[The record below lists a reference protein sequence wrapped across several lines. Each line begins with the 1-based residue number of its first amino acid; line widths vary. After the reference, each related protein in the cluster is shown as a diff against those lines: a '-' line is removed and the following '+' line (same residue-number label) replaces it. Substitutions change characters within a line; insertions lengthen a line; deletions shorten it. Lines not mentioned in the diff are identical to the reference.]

1 MYMKHIFSFVTVLL
15 LSTCALLLVWVFGR
29 DMTTPSDVVSVPTT
43 TPSVVVSNFEECARV
58 VGVVM
63 ESYPR
68 QCRYREQTFVEEV
81 GGVVEKM
88 DIIQLTTPQPNEV
101 ISTPLVVRGQAR
113 GNWFFEGSFPV
124 TLTNWDGLIIAEG
137 VAQAQVDPSD
147 TSGQGWMTTEFV
159 PFSVTLTFE
168 YPTVYDRGSLILKK
182 ENPSG
187 LPENDDA
194 LEIPV
199 KFSSTSTV
207 EVMY

>member
-29 DMTTPSDVVSVPTT
+29 DTAAPSDVVIVPTT

-68 QCRYREQTFVEEV
+68 QCRYQDQTFVEEV

-88 DIIQLTTPQPNEV
+88 DLIQLTTPQPNEV
-101 ISTPLVVRGQAR
+101 ISTPLVVSGQAR
-113 GNWFFEGSFPV
+113 GSWFFEGSFPV

-137 VAQAQVDPSD
+137 VAQAQ
-147 TSGQGWMTTEFV
+147 GEWMTTEFV

-168 YPTVYDRGSLILKK
+168 YPTLYDRGSLILKK